1 MNKPPTVLD
10 QQQVVD
16 LVRRYLLRH
25 QNHGLSI
32 DVVAKAVRH
41 DGNWWY
47 VPVRPNAEP
56 RTYQYYDILADVE
69 TEIVDNE
76 HINILLVPSS

>member
-1 MNKPPTVLD
+1 MNKPLMASE
-10 QQQVVD
+10 QQQIVD
-16 LVRRYLLRH
+16 LVRSYLLRH
-25 QNHGLSI
+25 QNNGLSI
-32 DVVAKAVRH
+32 DILEQSVRH

-47 VPVRPNAEP
+47 VPVRPNVEP